1 MQNKKVKLMLGL
13 LIFVLS
19 IVIFCI
25 WQNNDIVISRYVYE
39 NNKIG
44 AKLDGF
50 KIAQIS
56 DLHNKEFGSNSK
68 RLLDKLRKEKP
79 NIIVVT
85 GDIVDRNR
93 TNIDIA
99 LEFVKGALEIAPVFY
114 ISGNHEYSISGG
126 EWNKLMQSMSDCGVI
141 FMDNKVIDSYKGE
154 EIGFYLIG
162 LGDKNLTDGT
172 LQTLT
177 SNLNSDKLKILLA
190 HEPQNLKLYSQT
202 KVDLIFAGHAHGGQ
216 FRLPFV
222 GGLIAPNQG
231 FFPKYTA
238 GTYTEAQSTMV
249 VSRGLGNSVIP
260 VRIFNRPEI
269 VIVTLKKV

>member
-1 MQNKKVKLMLGL
+1 MQSKKVRIMLGL
-13 LIFVLS
+13 LIIVLS

-44 AKLDGF
+44 DKLEGF

-68 RLLDKLRKEKP
+68 RLLDKVRNEKP
-79 NIIVVT
+79 NVIVIT

-99 LEFVKGALEIAPVFY
+99 LEFVKGAVEIAPVFY
-114 ISGNHEYSISGG
+114 VSGNHEYSISNND
-126 EWNKLMQSMSDCGVI
+126 WNKLMQNMEASGVI
-141 FMDNKVIDSYKGE
+141 LMDNKTI
-154 EIGFYLIG
+154 EIGDDNGFYFVG
-162 LGDKNLTDGT
+162 LGEQNLTDGT
-172 LQTLT
+172 LQTLI
-177 SNLNSDKLKILLA
+177 SDLNPEKLKILLA

-202 KVDLIFAGHAHGGQ
+202 KVDLFFAGHAHGGQ

-231 FFPKYTA
+231 LFPKYTA
-238 GTYTEAQSTMV
+238 GTYRENQTTMV

-269 VIVTLKKV
+269 VIVTLRKT

>member
-1 MQNKKVKLMLGL
+1 MQNKKVKIMIGL
-13 LIFVLS
+13 LVVVLS
-19 IVIFCI
+19 IIIFCI
-25 WQNNDIVISRYVYE
+25 WQNNDIVISKYAYE

-44 AKLDGF
+44 DKLEGF

-56 DLHNKEFGSNSK
+56 DLHNKEFGSKNK
-68 RLLDKLRKEKP
+68 RLLDKLRNEKP
-79 NIIVVT
+79 NMIVIT

-99 LEFVKGALEIAPVFY
+99 LEFVKGAVEIAPVFY
-114 ISGNHEYSISGG
+114 ISGNHEYSISYND
-126 EWNKLMQSMSDCGVI
+126 WNKLMQNMEAHGVI
-141 FMDNKVIDSYKGE
+141 LMDNKTI
-154 EIGFYLIG
+154 EIGDDNGFYIVG
-162 LGDKNLTDGT
+162 LGEQNLTDGT

-177 SNLNSDKLKILLA
+177 SDLNPDKLKILLA
-190 HEPQNLKLYSQT
+190 HEPQNLKLYSQA

-238 GTYTEAQSTMV
+238 GTYREDQTTMV

-269 VIVTLKKV
+269 VIVTLRAVI